1 MAGHTY
7 RLTVEGELSE
17 RLAPAF
23 EGMELAPG
31 NGNTALTGYV
41 RDQSQLQAL
50 LRRVTDLG
58 LTLLEAKAVDEVGE
72 PGAAAVTENHGHERV
87 GLNKSKGR

>member
-31 NGNTALTGYV
+31 NGNTALTGYL
-41 RDQSQLQAL
+41 RDQSELQAL
-50 LRRVTDLG
+50 LRRVADFG
-58 LTLLEAKAVDEVGE
+58 LTLLEAKALDEVGG
-72 PGAAAVTENHGHERV
+72 PDSAAVTEQPRP
-87 GLNKSKGR
+87 